1 MCRLACISV
10 FKYKYPSI
18 DVYKYTCIL
27 PCTYYTL
34 YIGCIHIYKEIH
46 MCDHVCVH
54 VIYVYMYVC
63 RVTC

>member
-1 MCRLACISV
+1 MCRLTCISV

-34 YIGCIHIYKEIH
+34 YIGCIHIYIKKYT
-46 MCDHVCVH
+46 CVTM
-54 VIYVYMYVC
+54 YVYM
-63 RVTC
+63 